1 MARCPWAEQTEDLRE
16 YHDLEWGRPVRGD
29 DAVFE
34 RLVLEGFQSGL
45 SWLTILRKRPAFRAA
60 FAGFAI
66 DAVACFTDA
75 DRARLRA
82 DAGIVRHGAKID
94 AAIHN
99 ARVAGRLRAER
110 GPGALDALV
119 WAYSADRPRPRT
131 TTQIPAVTA
140 ASTAL
145 ARDLRALGWRF
156 IGPTTA
162 YACMQ
167 ALGVV
172 DDHLASCPVLVAR

>member
-1 MARCPWAEQTEDLRE
+1 MARCPWAEQNDDLRE

-45 SWLTILRKRPAFRAA
+45 SWLTILRKRPAFRVA

-66 DAVACFTDA
+66 DPVARFTEA
-75 DRARLRA
+75 DRARLLA

-99 ARVAGRLRAER
+99 ARVAGRLVSER
-110 GPGALDALV
+110 GPGALDQLV
-119 WAYSADRPRPRT
+119 WAYAEDRPRPRT
-131 TTQIPAVTA
+131 PADVPAATG

-162 YACMQ
+162 YAGMQ

-172 DDHLASCPVLVAR
+172 DDHLASCPAPGAP

>member
-1 MARCPWAEQTEDLRE
+1 MRA

-45 SWLTILRKRPAFRAA
+45 SWSTILRKRPAFREA
-60 FAGFAI
+60 FAGFVIA
-66 DAVACFTDA
+66 DVAAFTAV
-75 DRARLRA
+75 DRARLLI
-82 DAGIVRHGAKID
+82 DPGIVRHAAKID

-99 ARVAGRLRAER
+99 AGVAARLTAEA
-110 GPGALDALV
+110 GSGSLDALV
-119 WAYSADRPRPRT
+119 WSYAQDRPRPAVLT
-131 TTQIPAVTA
+131 DIPAQTA
-140 ASTAL
+140 ASAAM
-145 ARDLRALGWRF
+145 ARELRALGWRF

-162 YACMQ
+162 YAAMQ

-172 DDHLASCPVLVAR
+172 DDHLANCPVVRAA